1 MLGFVAQQPRR
12 GLLSAQKGIEMKLF
26 KRERS
31 RVFITLAWLCALLVL
46 GCLAMAAAM
55 GLQLL
60 PSSSIHLV
68 GLVVAVG
75 LLLVAGLLFLLEG
88 FAAKH
93 SATVL
98 HAPEMSTLTFPPPS
112 VSPRRNTVVPFT
124 KRNVLLQQAQ
134 HNP

>member
-1 MLGFVAQQPRR
+1 MQE
-12 GLLSAQKGIEMKLF
+12 GIELKLF

-46 GCLAMAAAM
+46 GCMAIAAGM

-60 PSSSIHLV
+60 SSSSIHLV
-68 GLVVAVG
+68 GLLVAVG
-75 LLLVAGLLFLLEG
+75 LLLVAGLMFLMEG

-93 SATVL
+93 SPTVL

-112 VSPRRNTVVPFT
+112 VSPRRNNVVPF
-124 KRNVLLQQAQ
+124 RNRPS
-134 HNP
+134 HS